1 MTFFLKNTPFIPLLF
16 GSVFFYLIVG
26 FGPLNPENLSWIFGR
41 FDPPQHYLGWV
52 FYRYSPW
59 SFPIGLNPNFGMDIS
74 SSIVYTDSIPIM
86 AIFFKL
92 LSPILP
98 QVFQYFGIWLLLCF
112 LLQAWFA
119 WKIISL
125 FSNHFWVIFFGT
137 GLLSF
142 SPPMLWRLYT
152 PSGTQAA
159 LASHFLILAA
169 LFLVLR
175 KTEDK
180 RIFYWTTLLALA
192 VLTNVYLFAMVS
204 LLWLSD
210 LLDRAVSQKIL
221 TGHKVFYEIFAAMIV
236 ALICAWQAGYFAI
249 SGSSVGD
256 MGYGFFKLNVLG
268 PLDPSG
274 WSYLLPNIPIPT
286 SWGEGFNYLGLGA
299 ICVVAIAIGLLILIS
314 KPKAK
319 LVAQKSNVIRL
330 LMAHRFLCVCLVCL
344 YLDAITNN
352 IGIGMRVF
360 SFELPLFL
368 NSSLHVLRA
377 SARMWWPIHYC
388 LIIVAIYLICNVSSS
403 RIAITILAGALVLQV
418 IDTNRGWSTT
428 RKDLAQDTY
437 AEIYSPDLKSPFW
450 KSAAVHYKKLIRI
463 PAMSQSNKWVQ
474 FAWLAS
480 EYGMKT
486 NSVFFARVDSYK
498 VAKANQDLKAVIMK
512 GEYDISALYIFEDR
526 FLIPVLATRGPNDI
540 VAKIDGFLILA
551 PGWKTCKS
559 CAPIAPED
567 WISNDQLPNPSNNT
581 IGFSNQKKDKDLVF
595 YLENGWSWQEDWG
608 TWSDGKS
615 AILNLPWPKKTPH
628 SITLNFKTFLDPN
641 KHPSQTIDIWINGVF
656 DRQIEIRQYE
666 NNYLRLPLSKKMLE
680 SPYLKLEFRFKNP
693 VIPNDLVS
701 ENKDKRTLGIGLIS
715 AQFK

>member
-1 MTFFLKNTPFIPLLF
+1 MTIFNKNTPLIPLLF
-16 GSVFFYLIVG
+16 GIVFFYLIVG
-26 FGPLNPENLSWIFGR
+26 LGPLDPSNLSWIFGR

-52 FYRYSPW
+52 FYRNAPW
-59 SFPIGLNPNFGMDIS
+59 TFPIGLSPNFGMDIS
-74 SSIVYTDSIPIM
+74 SSIVYTDSLPIM

-92 LSPILP
+92 FSSSLP
-98 QVFQYFGIWLLLCF
+98 HVFQYLGIWLLICF
-112 LLQAWFA
+112 LLQAWFS

-125 FSNHFWVIFFGT
+125 ISNHFWVIFFGT

-142 SPPMLWRLYT
+142 SPPMYWRIYT
-152 PSGTQAA
+152 PSGTQASLVA
-159 LASHFLILAA
+159 HFLILTA
-169 LFLVLR
+169 LYLLLR
-175 KTEDK
+175 KSKER
-180 RIFYWTTLLALA
+180 RIFYWSLLLTVAAL
-192 VLTNVYLFAMVS
+192 THFYLFAIVGF
-204 LLWLSD
+204 LWISD
-210 LLDRAVSQKIL
+210 LLDRSISQKIL
-221 TGHKVFYEIFAAMIV
+221 AYRRVFYEVLLV
-236 ALICAWQAGYFAI
+236 AVMLLLCTWQAGYFAI
-249 SGSSVGD
+249 TSSSGVDS
-256 MGYGFFKLNVLG
+256 GYGFFKLNLLG
-268 PLDPSG
+268 PIDPSG
-274 WSYLLPNIPIPT
+274 WSYLLPNIPIPS

-299 ICVVAIAIGLLILIS
+299 ICVVAIAIGLLILIL

-330 LMAHRFLCVCLVCL
+330 LIDHRFLCVCLVCL

-360 SFELPLFL
+360 SFDLPLFL
-368 NSSLHVLRA
+368 SSPLHILRS

-388 LIIVAIYLICNVSSS
+388 LIIFAIYLICKVSST
-403 RIAITILAGALVLQV
+403 RIAISILAGALILQV
-418 IDTNRGWSTT
+418 VDTNRGWALVH
-428 RKDLAQDTY
+428 KELVQDTY
-437 AEIYSPDLKSPFW
+437 AGIFAPDLKHPLW
-450 KSAAVHYKKLIRI
+450 NAAGTHYKKIIRI
-463 PAMSQSNKWVQ
+463 PAMTQSTKWVQ

-486 NSVFFARVDSYK
+486 NSVYFARVDNRKITKS
-498 VAKANQDLKAVIMK
+498 NQDLKEVIAK
-512 GEYDISALYIFEDR
+512 GEYDPNALYVFEDR
-526 FLIPVLATRGPNDI
+526 FLIPILATRGPNDI
-540 VAKIDGFLILA
+540 VAKVDGFLILA

-559 CAPIAPED
+559 CVPIAPED
-567 WISNDQLPNPSNNT
+567 WIHNDQLPNPSDNA

-615 AILNLPWPKKTPH
+615 AILNLAWPKKTPS

-656 DRQIEIRQYE
+656 DHQIEIRQYE
-666 NNYLRLPLSKKMLE
+666 NNYLMLPLSKKMLE

-693 VIPNDLVS
+693 VIPNDLVF

>member
-1 MTFFLKNTPFIPLLF
+1 MTFKKNTPFIPLLF

-125 FSNHFWVIFFGT
+125 ISSHFWVIFFGT
-137 GLLSF
+137 GLLFF
-142 SPPMLWRLYT
+142 SPPMFWRLYT
-152 PSGTQAA
+152 PSGTHAA
-159 LASHFLILAA
+159 LVAHFFILAA
-169 LFLVLR
+169 LFLLLR
-175 KTEDK
+175 KSQK
-180 RIFYWTTLLALA
+180 RRIFYSTTLLSIA
-192 VLTNVYLFAMVS
+192 VLTHFYLFAIVG
-204 LLWLSD
+204 LLWLTD
-210 LLDRAVSQKIL
+210 LLDRSISQKTL
-221 TGHKVFYEIFAAMIV
+221 TGRKAFYEIVMV
-236 ALICAWQAGYFAI
+236 TSVVLVCAYQAGYFVI
-249 SGSSVGD
+249 SGSSAAYW
-256 MGYGFFKLNVLG
+256 GYGFFKLNVLG

-299 ICVVAIAIGLLILIS
+299 IFVIAIACALLILFLKPNS
-314 KPKAK
+314 K
-319 LVAQKSNVIRL
+319 LLAQKSNVFQLFID
-330 LMAHRFLCVCLVCL
+330 HRFLCVCLICL
-344 YLDAITNN
+344 YLNAITNN
-352 IGIGMRVF
+352 IGVGMRVF
-360 SFELPLFL
+360 NFDLPLFL
-368 NSSLHVLRA
+368 NSPLHVLRS

-388 LIIVAIYLICNVSSS
+388 LIIFAIYLVCKVSST
-403 RIAITILAGALVLQV
+403 RIAITLLAGALVLQV

-428 RKDLAQDTY
+428 RKDLARDMS
-437 AEIYSPDLKSPFW
+437 AEIYAPDLKSPFW

-463 PAMSQSNKWVQ
+463 PAMSLSTKWIQ

-486 NSVFFARVDSYK
+486 NSVFFARVDGRK

-512 GEYDISALYIFEDR
+512 GEYDINSLYVFEDR
-526 FLIPVLATRGPNDI
+526 FLIPIMATRGINDI

-559 CAPIAPED
+559 CVLIAPED
-567 WISNDQLPNPSNNT
+567 WISNDQLPNPSDNA
-581 IGFSNQKKDKDLVF
+581 IGFSNHKKDKDLMF

-608 TWSDGKS
+608 TWSDGRAS
-615 AILNLPWPKKTPH
+615 TLNLPWPKKNPH

-641 KHPSQTIDIWINGVF
+641 KHPSQTIDIWINGFF
-656 DRQIEIRQYE
+656 DRQIEIHQYE
-666 NNYLRLPLSKKMLE
+666 DNYLTLPLSKEMLE
-680 SPYLKLEFRFKNP
+680 HPYLKLEFKFKNS
-693 VIPNDLVS
+693 VVPNDLVP
-701 ENKDKRTLGIGLIS
+701 ENKDKRMLGIGLIS

>member
-1 MTFFLKNTPFIPLLF
+1 MIFFNKNTPLIPLCF
-16 GSVFFYLIVG
+16 GIVFFYLIVG

-41 FDPPQHYLGWV
+41 FDPPKDYLGWV
-52 FYRYSPW
+52 FYRNAPW
-59 SFPIGLNPNFGMDIS
+59 SFPIGLSPNFGMDIS
-74 SSIVYTDSIPIM
+74 SSIAYTDSVPIM

-92 LSPILP
+92 LSSFLP
-98 QVFQYFGIWLLLCF
+98 QVFQYFGIWLLCCF

-125 FSNHFWVIFFGT
+125 VSSHFWIIFFGS
-137 GLLSF
+137 GLLLF
-142 SPPMLWRLYT
+142 SPPMFWRLYT

-159 LASHFLILAA
+159 LAAHFLILIA
-169 LFLVLR
+169 LFLLLR
-175 KTEDK
+175 KSQNR
-180 RIFYWTTLLALA
+180 RIFYSTTLLSVA
-192 VLTNVYLFAMVS
+192 VLTHFYLFAIVG
-204 LLWLSD
+204 LLWLAD
-210 LLDRAVSQKIL
+210 LLDRSISQKIL
-221 TGHKVFYEIFAAMIV
+221 TGRKAFYEMFTATSV
-236 ALICAWQAGYFAI
+236 VLVCAYQAGYFVI
-249 SGSSVGD
+249 SGSSAVD
-256 MGYGFFKLNVLG
+256 WGYGFFKLNVLG

-299 ICVVAIAIGLLILIS
+299 IFVIAITCVLLILFLKPQS
-314 KPKAK
+314 KIIAK
-319 LVAQKSNVIRL
+319 KSDVIRL
-330 LMAHRFLCVCLVCL
+330 LIDHRFLCVCLACL

-368 NSSLHVLRA
+368 NSPLHILRS

-388 LIIVAIYLICNVSSS
+388 LIIFAIYLICKVGST
-403 RIAITILAGALVLQV
+403 RIAIGILAGALVLQV
-418 IDTNRGWSTT
+418 VDTNRGWALVH
-428 RKDLAQDTY
+428 KELVQDTY
-437 AEIYSPDLKSPFW
+437 AGIFAPDLKHPLW
-450 KSAAVHYKKLIRI
+450 NAAGTHYKKIIRI
-463 PAMSQSNKWVQ
+463 PAMTQSTKWVQ

-486 NSVFFARVDSYK
+486 NSVYFARVDNRKITKS
-498 VAKANQDLKAVIMK
+498 NQDLKEVIAK
-512 GEYDISALYIFEDR
+512 GEYDPNALYVFEDR
-526 FLIPVLATRGPNDI
+526 FLIPILATRGPNDI
-540 VAKIDGFLILA
+540 VAKVDGFLILA

-559 CAPIAPED
+559 CVPIASED
-567 WISNDQLPNPSNNT
+567 WIHNDQLPNPSDNA

-615 AILNLPWPKKTPH
+615 AILNLAWPKKTPS

-656 DRQIEIRQYE
+656 DHQIEIRQYE
-666 NNYLRLPLSKKMLE
+666 NNYLMLPLSKKMLE

>member
-1 MTFFLKNTPFIPLLF
+1 MTFLNKNTPFIPLF
-16 GSVFFYLIVG
+16 VGVVFFYLVVG
-26 FGPLNPENLSWIFGR
+26 SGPLDPSNLSWIFGR

-52 FYRYSPW
+52 FYRSSPW

-98 QVFQYFGIWLLLCF
+98 QVFQYFGIWLLVCF
-112 LLQAWFA
+112 LLQAWFS

-125 FSNHFWVIFFGT
+125 FSNNFWVIFFGT

-152 PSGTQAA
+152 PAGTQAA

-169 LFLVLR
+169 IFLVLR

-180 RIFYWTTLLALA
+180 RIFYWTALLALA

-210 LLDRAVSQKIL
+210 LLDRAISQKIL
-221 TGHKVFYEIFAAMIV
+221 TGRKVLYEVFIAMIV

-299 ICVVAIAIGLLILIS
+299 IIIITTACILLIALLRS
-314 KPKAK
+314 KSRAPLPIGNIIK
-319 LVAQKSNVIRL
+319 LFSD
-330 LMAHRFLCVCLVCL
+330 HRFLFLCLFFL
-344 YLDAITNN
+344 YLDAISNK
-352 IGIGMRVF
+352 IGVGMWNY
-360 SFELPLFL
+360 SFELPVFL
-368 NSSLHVLRA
+368 YSSLHILRA
-377 SARMWWPIHYC
+377 SARMWWPIHYF
-388 LIIVAIYLICNVSSS
+388 LIIVAIYLICKVSSS
-403 RIAITILAGALVLQV
+403 RIAITLLVGALVLQV
-418 IDTNRGWSTT
+418 TDTNRGWSTT

-437 AEIYSPDLKSPFW
+437 AEIYAPDLKSPFW
-450 KSAAVHYKKLIRI
+450 RSAAAHYKKLIRI

-486 NSVFFARVDSYK
+486 NSVFFARVDSGK
-498 VAKANQDLKAVIMK
+498 VALANQDLKAVIMK
-512 GEYDISALYIFEDR
+512 GKFDNNSLYIFEDR
-526 FLIPVLATRGPNDI
+526 FLIPILATRGPNDI
-540 VAKIDGFLILA
+540 VAKVDGFLILA

-567 WISNDQLPNPSNNT
+567 WISNDQLPNPSNNA

-666 NNYLRLPLSKKMLE
+666 NNYLLLPLSKKMLE
-680 SPYLKLEFRFKNP
+680 SPYLNLEFRFKNP